1 MSSVEQRLDRIET
14 TLKTILDRLSPPTS
28 KASSEQPKEQPQ
40 TGFTEEE
47 LNQVEWQDNDWG
59 QWTFA
64 RNRDGT
70 PSGDPIVRRL
80 AEHLKIG
87 SLKAFGFEY
96 KLSGNEKQFIN
107 RRRK

>member
-1 MSSVEQRLDRIET
+1 MSDYKPQLDRIEAL
-14 TLKTILDRLSPPTS
+14 LKSISEKLDAP
-28 KASSEQPKEQPQ
+28 KSSQPKEQPQ

-64 RNRDGT
+64 RNRDGS
-70 PSGDPIVRRL
+70 PSGDPVVARL
-80 AEHLKIG
+80 AEHLKAG
-87 SLKAFGFEY
+87 PLKAFGYEY

-107 RRRK
+107 RRRKQ